1 MSQITTLEKQ
11 NKNKPIT
18 DSKIK
23 IKIKEFIHPI
33 MLMLSKTK
41 IKYKINKVNKY
52 NSISGKPIIFAIN
65 HTNCNDIPIACN
77 AIKEHGYLLIGK
89 QGLEKMDEIFFNL
102 NGVIYVDR
110 KNKDDTTLSK
120 DAMCSYLKKNKNLIV
135 FPEGTW
141 NLTDNLLMLNM
152 KWGIVDIAR
161 DADAQ
166 IIPVVLDYDD
176 KNMVCSAKFGEPIV
190 ADNQQNKKEIIG
202 RLRDSMATLR
212 WEFLEKKGVFEK
224 TPTIGQEF
232 AQRKQQ
238 YIEEYEK
245 LDIEY
250 EKSVVFNPHISNE
263 EVFTPIKKIGCSPK
277 TAFMY
282 GKNKKGN
289 W

>member
-161 DADAQ
+161 EADAQ

-190 ADNQQNKKEIIG
+190 VESSDFDRHEFSEKIEKSFQDFMDAHFKEIQNG
-202 RLRDSMATLR
+202 
-212 WEFLEKKGVFEK
+212 EFDGYTYLYK
-224 TPTIGQEF
+224 
-232 AQRKQQ
+232 RK
-238 YIEEYEK
+238 
-245 LDIEY
+245 L
-250 EKSVVFNPHISNE
+250 SWW
-263 EVFTPIKKIGCSPK
+263 KKIEK
-277 TAFMY
+277 RL
-282 GKNKKGN
+282 KNIGMKKKV
-289 W
+289 